1 MVYPRNWA
9 KKMDIKEIEQLI
21 KLIESTNSIT
31 EFALEQEGSSVKIT
45 RGLAAP
51 VVTTEGIITTQQVP
65 AAVESAPVQLPE
77 AVKAASDE
85 GLTKV
90 ESPIVGNY
98 YSRPSPDTEP
108 FVQGGKNVKKGETLC
123 IVEAM
128 KLMNEIEAPCNGTVE
143 KVFLSDG
150 QVVEYGELL
159 FLIRP
164 A

>member
-1 MVYPRNWA
+1 
-9 KKMDIKEIEQLI
+9 MDIKEIEQLI

-45 RGLAAP
+45 RGLTSAP
-51 VVTTEGIITTQQVP
+51 VVTEVVVPAQQVAAP
-65 AAVESAPVQLPE
+65 AEVTVEQAPVK
-77 AVKAASDE
+77 VASDE

-98 YSRPSPDTEP
+98 YGRPSPDADP
-108 FVQGGKNVKKGETLC
+108 FVQVGKSVKKGETLC

-143 KVFLSDG
+143 KIFLSDG